1 MRSAYRDKDRGEK
14 QALWRRAAAG
24 GLALA
29 IEAIVILV
37 LLISGP
43 RLILGGQ
50 QPGLKTFDVANQPDA
65 APAPT
70 PEQKAE
76 RKRAAPKP
84 VPPRPPTPAPDATPA
99 TGPIPGLIDISHED
113 FARADISKI
122 KGTADVEQ
130 ASTAGDSVAVGAAP
144 NGQPLYG
151 AQWYRE
157 PTDSQMAFYMPKGL
171 RSGSALIACRTAPD
185 FRVEDCVILEDSPP
199 GSGLARGVR
208 SAAWQFRVRPPRKGG
223 KSLIGAWVQIRFDLI
238 DRSTR

>member
-1 MRSAYRDKDRGEK
+1 M
-14 QALWRRAAAG
+14 WRRAMAG

-29 IEAIVILV
+29 VEIIVILV

-43 RLILGGQ
+43 RLIPGGQ
-50 QPGLKTFDVANQPDA
+50 QQQGLKTFDVANKPDA
-65 APAPT
+65 APAP
-70 PEQKAE
+70 EQKAA
-76 RKRAAPKP
+76 RKRAAPRP
-84 VPPRPPTPAPDATPA
+84 TPPPPPPRAPDSTPT
-99 TGPIPGLIDISHED
+99 TGPIPGLIDISHAD
-113 FARADISKI
+113 FARSDIAKI
-122 KGTADVEQ
+122 KGTAEIAQ
-130 ASTAGDSVAVGAAP
+130 ASTDGDSEAIGAAP

-157 PTDSQMAFYMPKGL
+157 PTESQMAFYMPKGL